1 MTLEQ
6 SALDNEI
13 IKNKYGRKN
22 EKQKKQTDRY
32 SIAYNNYD
40 NSVIYPYVLYGDRM
54 ELRRRSARQ
63 GQGQGKRD
71 RYGCI

>member
-22 EKQKKQTDRY
+22 EKQKKQADRNI
-32 SIAYNNYD
+32 IAYNNYD
-40 NSVIYPYVLYGDRM
+40 I
-54 ELRRRSARQ
+54 
-63 GQGQGKRD
+63 
-71 RYGCI
+71 